1 MPGAAD
7 AKALAAAMRQTLN
20 LPATRFP
27 MRANAAAREPQ
38 LHARCVSAAYAEQ
51 AADESRPLFV
61 LHDGPPFANGSLHM
75 GHFLNK
81 TLKDVINRY
90 QLLRGR
96 RVRYVPGW
104 DCHGLPIEHKALT
117 LLQLEAMTCRPRR
130 CARCPGSWP
139 ARPCRSS
146 KGLRALGR
154 PGRLERRRRRERL
167 PDHGP

>member
-7 AKALAAAMRQTLN
+7 AKALATAMRQTLN

-27 MRANAAAREPQ
+27 MRANAAVREPQ

-51 AADESRPLFV
+51 AEDTTRPLFV

-81 TLKDVINRY
+81 TLKDIINRY

-96 RVRYVPGW
+96 RVQYVPGW

-117 LLQLEAMTCRPRR
+117 MLQLSADEL
-130 CARCPGSWP
+130 SP
-139 ARPCRSS
+139 AQ
-146 KGLRALGR
+146 
-154 PGRLERRRRRERL
+154 
-167 PDHGP
+167 